1 MERVLLHTCCA
12 PCSLS
17 CIDPLRSE
25 GIEPVAFWYNP
36 NIHPWKEYQARRDCL
51 LAYAPTIGMEVRV
64 QEDYGLKDFVRHVA
78 GDIDHRCAYCYEHRL
93 EGTAKYAAEHGFA
106 AFTSTLLASTY
117 QNHEAIAA
125 AAEMY
130 ARQYGVEFLYRTSG
144 QTSGAGNQRAR
155 GWVPMQKYC
164 GCVFSERTAIRS
176 RSTGTGQNLT
186 RRRRPDRADEL
197 PFDAQ
202 KRPARQLPRRSFLPF
217 ETQGF
222 RICGYRPAT
231 R

>member
-1 MERVLLHTCCA
+1 MAFSLFYAILVPSQNQREAFSTWNAFCCTPAA
-12 PCSLS
+12 PLVPSAASTLCGARASS
-17 CIDPLRSE
+17 RWCFGTTPTSTPGRSIRP
-25 GIEPVAFWYNP
+25 GGTA
-36 NIHPWKEYQARRDCL
+36 L

-130 ARQYGVEFLYRTSG
+130 ARQYGVEFLYRDFRSNFR
-144 QTSGAGNQRAR
+144 AGNQRAR
-155 GWVPMQKYC
+155 ELGFYMQKYC
-164 GCVFSERTAIRS
+164 GCVFSEADRYQKQIDR
-176 RSTGTGQNLT
+176 
-186 RRRRPDRADEL
+186 DRAK
-197 PFDAQ
+197 FDAEEA
-202 KRPARQLPRRSFLPF
+202 ARQ
-217 ETQGF
+217 G
-222 RICGYRPAT
+222 
-231 R
+231 